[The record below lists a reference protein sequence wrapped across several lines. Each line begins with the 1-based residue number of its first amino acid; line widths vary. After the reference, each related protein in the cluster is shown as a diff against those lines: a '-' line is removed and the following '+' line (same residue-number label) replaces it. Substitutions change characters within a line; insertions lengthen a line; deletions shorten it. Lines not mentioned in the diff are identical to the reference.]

1 MRMRIQAWLWGRT
14 LTSLSQSKIRLAATS
29 QILLWSRSQNN
40 RRAPLKLNLKL
51 NATLYKRQ
59 NIPKHNPRQGHM
71 ILRRQPLFTYHFK
84 KETSMLSQSIKH
96 PSLRPVL
103 HLGWIC
109 PLSAGSQN
117 QQTAQVQNQL
127 MRRTGHK
134 VMLNRA
140 GLSWLIQIKL
150 CLADMGLQKPTG
162 LHLMAEKSRWRRSE
176 EMTHTPVSYV
186 ERLSAGLG
194 TWESTSAVTRE
205 RSPMDAHSA
214 GGVSVRQVTWKNT
227 RGSTQGR
234 NRTSAISAERA
245 SAGERI
251 WKGTRRS
258 ILERIYTYRKCEGIN
273 QNDLLTAKSVHTQRR
288 LWLCEKDCSC
298 LLS

>member
-1 MRMRIQAWLWGRT
+1 MGLRIQAWLWGRT

-29 QILLWSRSQNN
+29 QVLLWSRSQSN
-40 RRAPLKLNLKL
+40 RRATLKLNLRLK
-51 NATLYKRQ
+51 ATLYRWQ
-59 NIPKHNPRQGHM
+59 NIPKHNPRQ
-71 ILRRQPLFTYHFK
+71 ILRRQGLFTYHFK
-84 KETSMLSQSIKH
+84 KETSLLSQSVKH

-103 HLGWIC
+103 HLEWIC
-109 PLSAGSQN
+109 PLSARSQN
-117 QQTAQVQNQL
+117 HQTARVQNQL
-127 MRRTGHK
+127 MTGTGYK
-134 VMLNRA
+134 VMVNRA

-150 CLADMGLQKPTG
+150 CLEDMGLQKPTG
-162 LHLMAEKSRWRRSE
+162 LHSMAEKSRRRRSE

-258 ILERIYTYRKCEGIN
+258 TLERIYTYRKCEGSN
-273 QNDLLTAKSVHTQRR
+273 RNDLLTAKSAHTQRR
-288 LWLCEKDCSC
+288 LCDCVKGDCSC